1 VTEADK
7 EYQVEI
13 EFLSSDL
20 LKYHRCTMCPYG
32 YCFRLNISSELS
44 FAGSGGVKSI
54 VSSSQTWSR
63 SGWARSA

>member
-13 EFLSSDL
+13 EPLSSDL

-32 YCFRLNISSELS
+32 YCFRLSISSELS
-44 FAGSGGVKSI
+44 FAGSGRI
-54 VSSSQTWSR
+54 R
-63 SGWARSA
+63 SEG